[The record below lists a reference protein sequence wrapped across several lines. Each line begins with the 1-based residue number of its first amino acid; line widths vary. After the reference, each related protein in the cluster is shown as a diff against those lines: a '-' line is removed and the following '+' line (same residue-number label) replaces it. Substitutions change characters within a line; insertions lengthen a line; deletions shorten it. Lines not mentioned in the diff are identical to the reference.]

1 MILLLFAYI
10 KNESDEK
17 GGFQM
22 DEKIALSFKQ
32 SMKNAILQR
41 HRSDYI
47 LHSLRC
53 PIELRNWKRISK

>member
-22 DEKIALSFKQ
+22 DEKDCIILQTIYEERNITKASERLYTSQPALSY
-32 SMKNAILQR
+32 R
-41 HRSDYI
+41 
-47 LHSLRC
+47 
-53 PIELRNWKRISK
+53 